1 MKLLSEAQEEP
12 ERNKMDVISLD
23 IDLETR
29 LYTVYYTE
37 LRKKQK
43 KNKTN
48 KKNTCFQF

>member
-37 LRKKQK
+37 LGKKQNK
-43 KNKTN
+43 KTKKTN
-48 KKNTCFQF
+48 TCIQF

>member
-37 LRKKQK
+37 LGKKQNK
-43 KNKTN
+43 KTN
-48 KKNTCFQF
+48 KKNTCIQF